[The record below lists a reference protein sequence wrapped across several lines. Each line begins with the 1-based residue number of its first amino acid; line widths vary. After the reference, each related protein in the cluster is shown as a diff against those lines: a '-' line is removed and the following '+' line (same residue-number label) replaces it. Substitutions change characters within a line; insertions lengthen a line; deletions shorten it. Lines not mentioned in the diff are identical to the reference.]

1 MLKNYLTIAYR
12 KLIRQKAFA
21 AINIIG
27 LSVSLTGALLIYV
40 YVSHELSYDRF
51 HEKAD
56 RIYRVYCAMAHAG
69 EAISTFANTPPVFI
83 PTLKQEI
90 PEIETAVRLF
100 EITSTVVIQYEDKV
114 FNETEVYV
122 SDSGFFDIFSTQ
134 FLAGNPATAL
144 VQPHSVV
151 LSRSTAIKY
160 FGDAGQALG
169 KAVDIT
175 TDDEETYQVTGVV
188 EDFPPNAHFHF
199 NALLSIDYS
208 QEKYHPFN
216 WLSHWPAAYVLVP
229 ENTDVPALEAKIRA
243 MTEKMLNP
251 IYEKRIGKTYD
262 EHKQAGGL
270 QEYRL
275 QPLIDVHLYS
285 ADMYDEASQRQGNI
299 LYVYLFIAIGLLL
312 VCIASFNYINL
323 STAQSA
329 REAKATGIRKVLGA
343 TKSQLYGLFLYE
355 SVGVAILAAFIA
367 ITLAQIL
374 LAFDSSFLHLF
385 IPYEGPTLEAS
396 LLLLALALVVGL
408 LSGLIPARMIS
419 AFQPTQVL
427 KGQLAQGK
435 KGNLLRQI
443 LVVAQFTVSM
453 GLIICTLLISQQLTY
468 MQNKALGFD
477 KEHLLVIKNVDK
489 LGEHKPTLKQ
499 TLSNESFVVNTSL
512 CYNSIGEPH
521 SGAAFTPVELIEQ
534 GQQELLIHIPVYIG
548 DQDYLNTL
556 GVDLLMGHPFPP
568 DLTEENQQII
578 LNEEALRA
586 VGWQNRK
593 EEELIGK
600 IIDVNGLRYELAG
613 IVEDYHFRSLHEKL
627 GPMALFSHYYQDYE
641 MLLVR
646 IKPGAY
652 QQAIQRMQEQW
663 QQLAPDV
670 PFDYSFVDEDLEQL
684 YQSEQ
689 NTATLFRSFA
699 GLAIFIACL
708 GLLGLVMFSA
718 ERRVKEI
725 GIRKVWGASVRS
737 IVFLLSH
744 HMVKLILLAF
754 LVASPLAGYLMQR
767 WLENFEYRIAISGFT
782 FLLAGGLTLL
792 IALCT
797 ISFQTIKAALT
808 NPAKSLRNE

>member
-1 MLKNYLTIAYR
+1 MLKNYLTITYR

-27 LSVSLTGALLIYV
+27 LSVSLTGALLIYI

-56 RIYRVYCAMAHAG
+56 RIYRVYCAYADPG
-69 EAISTFANTPPVFI
+69 EAVREFASTPPIFT

-90 PEIETAVRLF
+90 PEIEAAVRLF
-100 EITSTVVIQYEDKV
+100 SIESSVIIQYEDKV
-114 FNETEVYV
+114 FNETEVYRT
-122 SDSGFFDIFSTQ
+122 DSGFFDIFSTQ

-151 LSRSTAIKY
+151 LSKSTAIRY
-160 FGDAGQALG
+160 FGEATQAVG
-169 KAVDIT
+169 KTLDIT
-175 TDDEETYQVTGVV
+175 TYSKETYQVTGIV

-199 NALLSIDYS
+199 YALLSINYS
-208 QEKYHPFN
+208 QENYHPFN
-216 WLSHWPAAYVLVP
+216 WLSHWPDAYVLVP
-229 ENTDVPALEAKIRA
+229 ENADVTALEAKIRA
-243 MTEKMLNP
+243 MTERALNP
-251 IYEKRIGKTYD
+251 IYEQDYGKTYE

-275 QPLIDVHLYS
+275 QPLTDVHLYS
-285 ADMYDEASQRQGNI
+285 GDMYGAEGDI
-299 LYVYLFIAIGLLL
+299 LYVYLFISIGLMLI
-312 VCIASFNYINL
+312 CIASFNYINL
-323 STAQSA
+323 ATAQSA
-329 REAKATGIRKVLGA
+329 REAKAAGIRKVLGS
-343 TKSQLYGLFLYE
+343 TKSQLYKLFLTE
-355 SVGVAILAAFIA
+355 SVGVAMLAAFIA
-367 ITLAQIL
+367 ITLAQL
-374 LAFDSSFLHLF
+374 VLAFDNSFLHRF
-385 IPYEGPTLEAS
+385 IPYESPSLEATS
-396 LLLLALALVVGL
+396 LLLALALAVGL
-408 LSGLIPARMIS
+408 LSGLVPARMIS

-453 GLIICTLLISQQLTY
+453 SLIICTLLIGQQLTY
-468 MQNKALGFD
+468 MQNKSLGFD

-489 LGEHKPTLKQ
+489 LGERKSTLKQ
-499 TLSNESFVVNTSL
+499 TISNESFVVNASL
-512 CYNSIGEPH
+512 CYNTIGASH
-521 SGAAFTPVELIEQ
+521 NSAAFTPVELMEQ
-534 GQQELLIHIPVYIG
+534 NQRQLGKVIGIPVYIG
-548 DQDYLNTL
+548 DQDYLQTL
-556 GVDLLMGHPFPP
+556 GVDLVMGHSFPP
-568 DLTEENQQII
+568 DLSKENQQII
-578 LNEEALRA
+578 LNKEALR
-586 VGWQNRK
+586 VIGWQNRK

-613 IVEDYHFRSLHEKL
+613 IVKDYHFSSLREKL
-627 GPMALFSHYYQDYE
+627 GPMAIFSHYYQDYE
-641 MLLVR
+641 MLMVR
-646 IKPGAY
+646 IKPDAY

-670 PFDYSFVDEDLEQL
+670 PFDYSFVGEDLEQL

-699 GLAIFIACL
+699 ALAIFIACL
-708 GLLGLVMFSA
+708 GLLGLALFSA

-725 GIRKVWGASVRS
+725 GIRKVLGASIRS

-754 LVASPLAGYLMQR
+754 LVASPLAWYLMQR
-767 WLENFEYRIAISGFT
+767 WLENFEYRITINGLT

-792 IALCT
+792 IALFT
-797 ISFQTIKAALT
+797 ISFQTLRAALT